1 MVNMFSLLR
10 IIITQYKAKVGLFS
24 CKKIMYKEKELDLM
38 KCLDWCTST
47 VVMFGSLVV
56 KLKVAL
62 GLKWERQHYF
72 NKIILINSIIIY

>member
-1 MVNMFSLLR
+1 
-10 IIITQYKAKVGLFS
+10 
-24 CKKIMYKEKELDLM
+24 M

-62 GLKWERQHYF
+62 GLK
-72 NKIILINSIIIY
+72 KMGKTT